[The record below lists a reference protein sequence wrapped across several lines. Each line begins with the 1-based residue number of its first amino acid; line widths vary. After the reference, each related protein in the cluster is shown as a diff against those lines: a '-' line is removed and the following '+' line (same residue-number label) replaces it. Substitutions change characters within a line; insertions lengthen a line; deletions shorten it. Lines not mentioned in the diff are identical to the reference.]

1 MKSAVLGGRYEL
13 LEKIGEGG
21 MSYVY
26 KARCR
31 TLDRMVAVKILKS
44 EYLND
49 SGFIDKFN
57 TEALAA
63 AQLSHPNIVNI
74 FDVGQQDDI
83 YYIVMEYV
91 EGKTL
96 KELIEEEAPLE
107 VEKAI
112 DIAIM
117 ICDGI
122 HHAHSKG
129 IIHRDIKP
137 HNILVT
143 RDGMVKVADFGIA
156 QAISKKTITFGG
168 DIIGSVHYIAP
179 EQAKGETISPATD
192 IYSLGCVLYEMLTA
206 RMPFDAESP
215 ITVALKHIHDK
226 PVEPVNFNSSIP
238 ASLQNIILK
247 AMEKNSASRFSNA
260 EQMREAL
267 LDIHSNKFANYSRKH
282 LNGKTMVIPAL
293 NNGGGAGGKKRLRS
307 TNIIL
312 AVIAI
317 FGLLGGIFYTIGGN
331 FFPDE
336 VVVPE
341 IVGLN
346 IKEAEQEL
354 DKYNLDMTVFARE
367 ASDQY
372 KKDIIMYQDP
382 VKGQK
387 VKEGRE
393 IRVKLSTGSELY
405 EVPSVVGLTASDAEI
420 SLRNEGFVIGS
431 TEKEF
436 DDKYAEDFV
445 ISQKPEAGSQ
455 VKRGSRV
462 NLMVSKGKTP
472 DKIAMPNLLGLTLEE
487 ASRELLDSKLVLG
500 TLKHQDSNDY
510 YVDQVMAQGVQAEVF
525 VEQQSTIDLTI
536 SKGPGPVARTK
547 DIAFQLPADQDYY
560 TVQIKVS
567 DSKGERQ
574 VYDEIHRGSENV
586 YTAVSY
592 YGSGTIVVLLNGN
605 SSKPYKT
612 IKL

>member
-1 MKSAVLGGRYEL
+1 MKSTVLGDRYEL

-21 MSYVY
+21 MSYVF

-44 EYLND
+44 EFLND
-49 SGFIDKFN
+49 SGFVEKFN

-96 KELIEEEAPLE
+96 KDIIEEEAPLK

-122 HHAHSKG
+122 HHAHSRG

-137 HNILVT
+137 YNILVT

-168 DIIGSVHYIAP
+168 DIVGSVHYIAP

-192 IYSLGCVLYEMLTA
+192 IYSLGCVLYEMLTG

-215 ITVALKHIHDK
+215 ITVVLKHIHDK
-226 PVEPVNFNSSIP
+226 PVEPININANIP
-238 ASLQNIILK
+238 ISVQNIVLQ
-247 AMEKNSASRFSNA
+247 AMEKNPANRFANA
-260 EQMREAL
+260 EQMRDAL
-267 LDIHSNKFANYSRKH
+267 LDIHSNKFASYSRKH
-282 LNGKTMVIPAL
+282 VNGKTMVIPAL
-293 NNGGGAGGKKRLRS
+293 NDKGGKGFKKKLRS
-307 TNIIL
+307 ANIIL
-312 AVIAI
+312 AIIAI
-317 FGLLGGIFYTIGGN
+317 FGLLGGIFATLGGN

-336 VVVPE
+336 VVVPD
-341 IVGLN
+341 IVGLD
-346 IKEAEQEL
+346 IKAADQEL
-354 DKYNLDMTVFARE
+354 KKYNLELTVSARE
-367 ASDQY
+367 ASDEFE
-372 KKDIIMYQDP
+372 KDKVISQSP

-393 IRVKLSTGSELY
+393 IKVKLSTGSKLFK
-405 EVPSVVGLTASDAEI
+405 VPSVVGLTSSDAEI
-420 SLRNEGFVIGS
+420 SLRNEGFVIAGS
-431 TEKEF
+431 EKQY

-445 ISQKPEAGSQ
+445 ISQDPDAGSM
-455 VKRGSRV
+455 VKKGTRV
-462 NLMVSKGKTP
+462 TLMISKGKTP
-472 DKIAMPNLLGLTLEE
+472 EKIAMPNLLGSTLEE
-487 ASRELLDSKLVLG
+487 ATNKLKESNLVLG
-500 TLKHQDSNDY
+500 EVKRQDSNDY
-510 YVDQVMAQGVQAEVF
+510 YPDQVMAQGVAADVL
-525 VEQQSTIDLTI
+525 VDQQSTIELTI
-536 SKGPGPVARTK
+536 SKGPGPVAQSK
-547 DIAFQLPADQDYY
+547 DIEFQLPADQDYY
-560 TVQIKVS
+560 KVQIRVR
-567 DSKGERQ
+567 DSREVRM
-574 VYDEIHRGSENV
+574 VYNEEHRGSENIYV
-586 YTAVSY
+586 AVTY
-592 YGSGTIVVLLNGN
+592 YGSGVAEVLLNGN
-605 SSKPYKT
+605 SKPYKT

>member
-1 MKSAVLGGRYEL
+1 MKSTVLGDRYEL
-13 LEKIGEGG
+13 LDRIGEGG
-21 MSYVY
+21 MSYVF

-44 EYLND
+44 EFLND
-49 SGFIDKFN
+49 SGFVEKFN

-96 KELIEEEAPLE
+96 KEIIEEEAPLT

-122 HHAHSKG
+122 HHAHTRG

-192 IYSLGCVLYEMLTA
+192 IYSLGCVLYEMLTG

-226 PVEPVNFNSSIP
+226 PVEPINVNANIP
-238 ASLQNIILK
+238 VSLQNIVLQ
-247 AMEKNSASRFSNA
+247 AMEKNPANRFANA
-260 EQMREAL
+260 EQMRDAL
-267 LDIHSNKFANYSRKH
+267 LDIHSNKFASYSRKH
-282 LNGKTMVIPAL
+282 INGKTMVIPAL
-293 NNGGGAGGKKRLRS
+293 NDEGGKGFKKRLRS

-312 AVIAI
+312 AIIAV
-317 FGLLGGIFYTIGGN
+317 FGLLGGIFATLGGN

-336 VVVPE
+336 VVVPD
-341 IVGLN
+341 IVGLD
-346 IKEAEQEL
+346 IKAADQEL
-354 DKYNLDMTVFARE
+354 GKYNLNLTVSAKE
-367 ASDQY
+367 ASDEY
-372 KKDIIMYQDP
+372 EKDQVISQNP

-393 IRVKLSTGSELY
+393 IKVKLSTGSELFK
-405 EVPSVVGLTASDAEI
+405 VPSVVGLNSSDAEI
-420 SLRNEGFVIGS
+420 SLRNEGFVIAG
-431 TEKEF
+431 TEKVF

-445 ISQKPEAGSQ
+445 ISQEPDAGSM
-455 VKRGSRV
+455 VKKGTRV
-462 NLMVSKGKTP
+462 TLMISKGKTP
-472 DKIAMPNLLGLTLEE
+472 EKIAMPKLLGSTLEE
-487 ASRELLDSKLVLG
+487 ATNKLKESNLILG
-500 TLKHQDSNDY
+500 EVKHQESNDY
-510 YVDQVMAQGVQAEVF
+510 YPDQVMAQGVAADVL

-536 SKGPGPVARTK
+536 SKGPGPVARSK
-547 DIAFQLPADQDYY
+547 DIEFQLPADQDYY
-560 TVQIKVS
+560 KVQIKVR
-567 DSKGERQ
+567 DSKEVRM
-574 VYDEIHRGSENV
+574 VYDEIHRGSDKV
-586 YTAVSY
+586 YVAVTH
-592 YGSGTIVVLLNGN
+592 YGSGVAEVLLNGN
-605 SSKPYKT
+605 SKPYKT